1 MYVYIIHITDS
12 CNHIAGEGSMLNI
25 DREAEHFKRLSDQL
39 RQEFPDADEDTLQ
52 DTVDG
57 LTNLAEAVTAVLRS
71 RQDDLT
77 LLIVTES

>member
-1 MYVYIIHITDS
+1 
-12 CNHIAGEGSMLNI
+12 MLNI